1 MKSQDTF
8 FPQNNFVGREV
19 ENLQEIV
26 AGLSAGMDF
35 ADQDGSG
42 FTYDTWHDADDDA
55 DDDYDE
61 DYTTKPTQDEIFDRI
76 RERFNEDGCKVY
88 MGMFLAAGKFEVVE
102 HKKIRLQTDFYV
114 GQTVYLMR
122 DNKIESGEIQHIW
135 LHQGFKG
142 IGKIKNPQ
150 ELAKDFYNY
159 VRGIL
164 LSDGFT
170 YSSLSEPL
178 RYSLERM
185 FQGITISDSSLALVK
200 FRDGK
205 TYLYSLSQVFE
216 DKEKLAKHLIYEQ
229 DS

>member
-8 FPQNNFVGREV
+8 FPRNNFVGREV

-42 FTYDTWHDADDDA
+42 FTYNTWHDADDDH
-55 DDDYDE
+55 DE

-88 MGMFLAAGKFEVVE
+88 MGMFLAAGKFEIVE
-102 HKKIRLQTDFYV
+102 YKKVCLQTDFYV

-122 DNKIESGEIQHIW
+122 DNKIESGEIKDIW
-135 LHQGFKG
+135 LHSGSKG
-142 IGKIKNPQ
+142 IDKMKEPIDF
-150 ELAKDFYNY
+150 ARDFYNY

-164 LSDGFT
+164 KSDGFT
-170 YSSLSEPL
+170 FSSLSEPL
-178 RYSLERM
+178 RYNLKCM

-205 TYLYSLSQVFE
+205 TNLYCLSQVFE

-229 DS
+229 DG